1 MLPIPP
7 ITNSAYPSSSTE
19 TRSLIPQNIYDLAGQ
34 KTFLFKFS
42 GKEEKS
48 QILVEAGMRIHS
60 TEYDRVKAATPS
72 AFTAKLRKY
81 LRTRRLDSLVQL
93 GIDRVVMLTFGSGE
107 NAYHLFLE
115 FYAKG
120 NIVLTDHKHII
131 LAVHR
136 LVEGICIPGMPYKLD
151 YRTGPS
157 ELMVRE
163 DIVKAVGAASAKSSV
178 KKAIKTAYSQYF
190 GAAVMD
196 HVFFDW
202 TLPDGYASSS
212 NIY

>member
-1 MLPIPP
+1 
-7 ITNSAYPSSSTE
+7 
-19 TRSLIPQNIYDLAGQ
+19 
-34 KTFLFKFS
+34 
-42 GKEEKS
+42 
-48 QILVEAGMRIHS
+48 MRIHS
-60 TEYDRVKAATPS
+60 TEYDRPKTAMPS

-93 GIDRVVMLTFGSGE
+93 GIDRAVRLTFGSGE

-120 NIVLTDHKHII
+120 NIVLTDHNHII

-136 LVEGICIPGMPYKLD
+136 MVEGICIPGISYKLD
-151 YRTGPS
+151 YRTGPDGA
-157 ELMVRE
+157 MVRE
-163 DIVKAVGAASAKSSV
+163 DIVKAVGAASATTIV

-202 TLPDGYASSS
+202 TLPEGYCL
-212 NIY
+212 IL